1 MLKKMRLFK
10 RRRSTKI
17 CAEERNRSDEQF
29 AKVDIPNHSIDNS
42 ENIALGRPARSL
54 QQSPSTRSSADHEI
68 THNAFGGPA
77 QSSVPS
83 LASDRSCAIRSPS
96 PVPTVPVHYEVYAL
110 PEPTASGEAS
120 SRNSCDSFDEP
131 EPTIDT
137 STSFLLDATPP
148 RTRRR
153 RKESTAKPED
163 GLKSLFEE
171 PTCIKQHLGLSPREA
186 GPLQMYS
193 DDSSLFGPPLQH
205 RPSATSG
212 ITAHRSPIA
221 APAVHELPSDTGSP
235 IFQVDDAS
243 PVKPLLILTPP
254 QSQPIVKPPRR
265 LEIETSRST
274 QEEPSPS
281 QKIAL
286 AQVFMY
292 QARMANQPTL
302 NTKTSWAITDDSIS
316 YESKNSGPGL
326 FPVARAEARRPR
338 SVSTSSVM
346 TTHDAPFSY
355 DQTMVPRPLY
365 VGPTAHELDGS
376 DSGRNVVDSEAWR
389 RKSRMLQLDSF
400 GYYPRMVA

>member
-1 MLKKMRLFK
+1 MLRKMRLFK

-17 CAEERNRSDEQF
+17 SAEEMNGSDEQF
-29 AKVDIPNHSIDNS
+29 AKVDISNHLIDSS
-42 ENIALGRPARSL
+42 EKIALGQPARYL
-54 QQSPSTRSSADHEI
+54 QQSSSSRSSTDHEI
-68 THNAFGGPA
+68 VWNEFDGPA

-83 LASDRSCAIRSPS
+83 LASDRSGAKRSPS

-120 SRNSCDSFDEP
+120 SRHSFDSFDEP

-153 RKESTAKPED
+153 KTESAAKSEE
-163 GLKSLFEE
+163 GLKSLFEKPTRIKTHPGSPPSE
-171 PTCIKQHLGLSPREA
+171 PILSELR
-186 GPLQMYS
+186 S
-193 DDSSLFGPPLQH
+193 KDSSLFGPPLQDL
-205 RPSATSG
+205 PYATPG
-212 ITAHRSPIA
+212 ITTHLPSVT
-221 APAVHELPSDTGSP
+221 APTIYELPSDTG
-235 IFQVDDAS
+235 FQTSQIDAS
-243 PVKPLLILTPP
+243 SVKPLLILTPP
-254 QSQPIVKPPRR
+254 QPQPTAKPPR
-265 LEIETSRST
+265 LENETSGSS

-292 QARMANQPTL
+292 QARMTKQPAF
-302 NTKTSWAITDDSIS
+302 NTKTSSAITDDNIS
-316 YESKNSGPGL
+316 YDSGPGL

-338 SVSTSSVM
+338 SVSTSSVI
-346 TTHDAPFSY
+346 TTHNSPLSY
-355 DQTMVPRPLY
+355 DQAMVPRPLHI
-365 VGPTAHELDGS
+365 GSTAHELDGS
-376 DSGRNVVDSEAWR
+376 DSRRDVVDSEAWR